1 MSADLTLTDCANR
14 QRHAT
19 WSRRLLEIVG
29 GTALGIFALAT
40 FASPASASDT
50 LSESAQD
57 AHVYIGWPN
66 DGEIINRR
74 KFRLWFGLRNMG
86 VTPAGT
92 EYRNG
97 GHHHLLIDTELPPLD
112 EEIPADKNHR
122 HFGAGQTEAVIE
134 LEPGVHTLQLLMG
147 DHNHVPHNPPVMSKK
162 ITITIK

>member
-1 MSADLTLTDCANR
+1 MKVAAPIKAARSTPGQRLAMTLGVVAICFFTGPSISAD
-14 QRHAT
+14 
-19 WSRRLLEIVG
+19 S
-29 GTALGIFALAT
+29 
-40 FASPASASDT
+40 
-50 LSESAQD
+50 LSESD
-57 AHVYIGWPN
+57 AGARVYIGWPN
-66 DGEIINRR
+66 DGEIIDRR

-86 VTPAGT
+86 IAPAGT

-97 GHHHLLIDTELPPLD
+97 GHHHLLIDTDLPALD

-122 HFGAGQTEAVIE
+122 HFGLGQTEAVIE